1 MNIVLAEDN
10 PAVMHLYA
18 QILENTAYTPF
29 FAENG
34 NVAFEQYLKTNAR
47 MVITD
52 WTMPEMDGIDLCRK
66 IREHKSSH
74 YTYII
79 FVTSMDRE
87 KDAVA
92 GLDAGADDYIKKPFH
107 AEELLARIRSG
118 ARILE
123 LEDRVMLSCE
133 ELHKSEQMASLGR
146 LAAGIAHEINNPLG
160 FISANLEMLKAYRE
174 DQQNFIETWRDFYRF
189 LEKKSAVDEEIK
201 KQADHIKKVEDENEL
216 AYIMDDIQDL
226 LIESLDGVQRIADI
240 VRDMKAFGRP
250 GEDALVKKVDLNQEI
265 ETAVRI
271 VKQDVSFNYPIRLD
285 LGDIPEI
292 ECRPAHL
299 NQVFYA
305 LLANAAHA
313 TRKKGRVRVL
323 TRSENSHLRIMVS
336 DSGEGIPKDVLPKL
350 FDPFFTTKE
359 VGEGKGMGL
368 NVAYYVVKSHGGQ
381 IEVKSDYGKGSVF
394 TLMLPLQFNESASLD
409 KKDRLEI

>member
-18 QILENTAYTPF
+18 QILENTPYTLF

-34 NVAFEQYLKTNAR
+34 VDAFAQYLKTNSR

-52 WTMPEMDGIDLCRK
+52 WTMPEMDGIELCQK

-87 KDAVA
+87 KDAVM

-118 ARILE
+118 VRILE
-123 LEDRVMLSCE
+123 LEDRVLLSCE
-133 ELHKSEQMASLGR
+133 ELHKAEQMASLGR

-160 FISANLEMLKAYRE
+160 FITSNLEILRAYRE
-174 DQQNFIETWRDFYRF
+174 DQQNFMEKWRDFYRF
-189 LEKKSAVDEEIK
+189 LEKKSVVDEEIK
-201 KQADHIKKVEDENEL
+201 KQADHIKKFEDENEL
-216 AYIMDDIQDL
+216 AYIMDDFQDL
-226 LIESLDGVQRIADI
+226 LTENLEGVQRIADI
-240 VRDMKAFGRP
+240 VKDMKAFGRP
-250 GEDALVKKVDLNQEI
+250 GDDSLVKRVDINREI
-265 ETAVRI
+265 ETTVRV
-271 VKQDVSFNYPIRLD
+271 VKQDVSFNYPIHMD
-285 LGDIPEI
+285 LGDIPKI

-313 TRKKGRVRVL
+313 TRKKGRVRIL
-323 TRSENSHLRIMVS
+323 TRAENNHLRIMVS
-336 DSGEGIPKDVLPKL
+336 DSGEGIPYEVLPKL
-350 FDPFFTTKE
+350 FDPFFSTKE

-368 NVAYYVVKSHGGQ
+368 NVAYHVVKSHGGR
-381 IEVKSDYGKGSVF
+381 IKVKSDYGKGSVF
-394 TLMLPLQFNESASLD
+394 TLLLPLQFEETASLD
-409 KKDRLEI
+409 KKDELET